1 MRVQILTK
9 ANGYGLTKDVQ
20 VIREALEPIGATVDV
35 TPYDRPRSSGYWD
48 FNIHSEHI
56 GIGSVDQA
64 RVNIALPNPD
74 WFEEKWIPQLEHID
88 IVAAKTRDTERIFSQ
103 LHKSVTYTGWTSP
116 DTDARVDYSMRS
128 VVHNAGNSRMK
139 GTNQVIAA
147 MRYVPDARATL
158 TANYRPGV
166 KVPQNVKATFRR
178 LNDDEFART
187 RMAPIHLCPSSYE
200 GFGHYINEARSMG
213 AVVITTNAAPMNELI
228 TDRFGILVP
237 HTGNVGRHM
246 LSPQYQVD
254 EQSLAHAI
262 EVSLSVPSE
271 TLAALGAEARKAY
284 ESDRAD
290 FTERFRRLFR

>member
-9 ANGYGLTKDVQ
+9 PNGYGLTKDVQ
-20 VIREALEPIGATVDV
+20 VIREALEPMGATVDV
-35 TPYDRPRSSGYWD
+35 TTANRPRSSGYWD

-56 GIGSVDQA
+56 GYGAIDQA

-74 WFEEKWIPQLEHID
+74 WFEAQWMPHLEYID
-88 IVAAKTRDTERIFSQ
+88 IVAAKTRDCERIFSQ
-103 LHKSVTYTGWTSP
+103 IHGNVSFTGWTSP
-116 DTDARVDYSMRS
+116 DTDARVDYSLRS

-139 GTNQVIAA
+139 GTEQVIAA
-147 MRYVPDARATL
+147 MRYLPHATATI
-158 TANYRPGV
+158 TANYRP
-166 KVPQNVKATFRR
+166 KARIPQNVKATIRR

-187 RMAPIHLCPSSYE
+187 RLAPIHLCPSSYE
-200 GFGHYINEARSMG
+200 GFGHYINEARAMG
-213 AVVITTNAAPMNELI
+213 AVVITTDAAPMNELI

-237 HTGNVGRHM
+237 HTGKVGSHM

-254 EQSLAHAI
+254 EQALAHAI
-262 EVSLSVPSE
+262 EVALSVPHE

-284 ESDRAD
+284 ESERDG